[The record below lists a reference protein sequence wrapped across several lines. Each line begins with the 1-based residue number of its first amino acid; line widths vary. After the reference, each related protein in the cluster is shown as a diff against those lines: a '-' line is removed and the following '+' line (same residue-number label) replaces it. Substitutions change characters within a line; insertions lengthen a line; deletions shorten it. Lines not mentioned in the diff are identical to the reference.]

1 MIKVLKV
8 THDGRI
14 EFSTD
19 TDVRDIKMFV
29 RDTRLNQVVFDTS
42 SDLFCPGVNYFIS
55 INSAIIPS
63 LRDLELVVTTPDWT
77 QVIPIS
83 FPKNGLGNF
92 SLIANSCLAWR
103 TYETFNSEYNSPTI
117 GCLILDDE
125 EYLRFCEHNSTYV
138 NAEMKF
144 GESKGNQKWKEN
156 CGSVRVPLSE
166 HVTSTYPISHHLDI
180 EIHWIH
186 DRPRKLVFTDSSYKF
201 LIEDSKIS
209 NETFK
214 DKWERRS
221 ERMQGTDK
229 IFLWSAS
236 ELFNIHGDWKRR
248 EIIDRFKSLPDR
260 SIFLTEREDEA
271 YEDDL
276 HVVHFVPE
284 WRGRHQL
291 ERNSGGGTLWND
303 QQKEASIIKDI
314 IKRKFF

>member
-1 MIKVLKV
+1 MIIVSKV
-8 THDGRI
+8 THEGRI

-19 TDVRDIKMFV
+19 VVLDNIKMFLIDTS
-29 RDTRLNQVVFDTS
+29 RDQVVYDSS
-42 SDLFCPGVNYFIS
+42 SDIFVPGVNYFVS
-55 INSAIIPS
+55 INSAIVPS
-63 LRDLELVVTTPDWT
+63 LGDLELVIKSPDWT
-77 QVIPIS
+77 QVVPIS

-92 SLIANSCLAWR
+92 SLIANSCLGWR
-103 TYETFNSEYNSPTI
+103 TYEVFNSEYTSPTI

-125 EYLRFCEHNSTYV
+125 EYLRFCEHNSTYLT
-138 NAEMKF
+138 AEIKF
-144 GESKGNQKWKEN
+144 SESKGNAKWKEN

-166 HVTSTYPISHHLDI
+166 HVTKNYPISHHLDV

-186 DRPRKLVFTDSSYKF
+186 DRPRKLVFTDSSYRF
-201 LIEDSKIS
+201 AIEDSKIS

-214 DKWERRS
+214 DKWKRRS
-221 ERMQGTDK
+221 ERMQGTEK

-236 ELFNIHGDWKRR
+236 EFFNIHGDWKRR
-248 EIIDRFKSLPDR
+248 SILDRFTSLPNR
-260 SIFLTEREDEA
+260 SIFLTEREEEA

-276 HVVHFVPE
+276 HIVHFVPE
-284 WRGRHQL
+284 WKGRHQL